1 MIVTQFICKAAWY
14 GSTHNAKGPSALT
27 FYRIGVQANTHAQTC
42 DQNVFHRGGGAGPA
56 DRAAA
61 GPIFLIVG
69 GGAPRGLEHVGR

>member
-1 MIVTQFICKAAWY
+1 MEGKE
-14 GSTHNAKGPSALT
+14 GN
-27 FYRIGVQANTHAQTC
+27 RIYIY
-42 DQNVFHRGGGAGPA
+42 RGGGAGPA